1 MNAEHA
7 PFRHY
12 LDLADA
18 RLGSQVVAVS
28 DEWFAPASR
37 MLQAGEPVWKEG
49 VFDDSGKWMDGWET
63 RRKRFEGHDQA
74 VIRLGVPG
82 VLKGVDIDTRFFTGN
97 HPPAASLDGCFC
109 TEGDPDDSTSWS
121 EVLPAVGLQG
131 DSHHYHPIDD
141 ERPWTHLRLN
151 IYPDGGI
158 ARLRLYGVPYRD
170 WSSLPPG
177 TALDL
182 AAAVNG
188 GRALAC
194 SDQHFGRMGNLLNP
208 GRAINMGDGWETG
221 RRRTPYRDWS
231 SLPPGTALDL
241 AAAVNGGR
249 ALACSDQHF
258 GRMGNL
264 LNPGRA
270 INMGDGWE
278 TGRRRTPGHDWVI
291 VALGHPGSI
300 EAAVVDTLHF
310 KGNYPESC
318 SIQAA
323 FVEGGNEARI
333 EAQSLFWRELLPAQ
347 KLEMHQEHRF
357 ERHLNALGP
366 ITHVRLNI
374 FPDGGVSRLR
384 LFGRPQLP

>member
-1 MNAEHA
+1 M
-7 PFRHY
+7 
-12 LDLADA
+12 DG
-18 RLGSQVVAVS
+18 RLGN
-28 DEWFAPASR
+28 
-37 MLQAGEPVWKEG
+37 
-49 VFDDSGKWMDGWET
+49 
-63 RRKRFEGHDQA
+63 FEGHDQA

-158 ARLRLYGVPYRD
+158 ARLRLYGV
-170 WSSLPPG
+170 
-177 TALDL
+177 
-182 AAAVNG
+182 
-188 GRALAC
+188 
-194 SDQHFGRMGNLLNP
+194 
-208 GRAINMGDGWETG
+208 
-221 RRRTPYRDWS
+221 PYRDWS

-384 LFGRPQLP
+384 LFGSPQLP